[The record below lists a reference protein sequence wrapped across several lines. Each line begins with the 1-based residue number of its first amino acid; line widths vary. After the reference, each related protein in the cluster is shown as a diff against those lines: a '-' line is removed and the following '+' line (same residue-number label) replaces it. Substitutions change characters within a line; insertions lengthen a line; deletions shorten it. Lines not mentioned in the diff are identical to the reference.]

1 MTDNPFPKEFW
12 WGVATSAFQIEGAV
26 DEDGRSPSIWDTFTH
41 TPGKIRDGSDA
52 DVATDHYHRF
62 REDVGLMR
70 ELGVNAY
77 RFSISWSRILPDGT
91 GRRNPDGVAF
101 YRRLCEELLASNITP
116 VATLYHWDLPQVLQ
130 DRGMAVTRP
139 ASLVR
144 QYAVAAKETLG
155 DLIGVWATLN
165 EPWCA
170 AFLGHSAEST
180 PRTDR
185 PGAGS
190 WRPDLML
197 APTMPSP
204 PA

>member
-1 MTDNPFPKEFW
+1 
-12 WGVATSAFQIEGAV
+12 S
-26 DEDGRSPSIWDTFTH
+26 
-41 TPGKIRDGSDA
+41 PGKIRDGRDA

-130 DRGMAVTRP
+130 DRGGWLSPDSRHWVAVYAAAAMEALCDRSGQC
-139 ASLVR
+139 ASPY
-144 QYAVAAKETLG
+144 QTEVAALLG
-155 DLIGVWATLN
+155 QNA
-165 EPWCA
+165 
-170 AFLGHSAEST
+170 
-180 PRTDR
+180 
-185 PGAGS
+185 
-190 WRPDLML
+190 
-197 APTMPSP
+197 
-204 PA
+204 